1 LHFGTCI
8 LIASRSAWFRPTR
21 RIRMITTRSIRSFV
35 TPLAVLILAALA
47 LALQAPEPGGTPPA
61 RPEGRI
67 LLVTR
72 HCEKDPAGDARD
84 PGLSEAG
91 RKRAAAL
98 QRLLAPQGVDTA
110 FASEYK
116 RAQETAASA
125 CSPKKDGKVR
135 APRAV
140 PAADA
145 NQLFAAIDALP
156 AGQTALV
163 VGHSNTVP
171 SILAHYGVTLS
182 GPDGKP
188 LAMMPDEEFGTL
200 FVVTLPPTGSGA
212 AASVLKLHYG
222 D

>member
-1 LHFGTCI
+1 MI
-8 LIASRSAWFRPTR
+8 RARP
-21 RIRMITTRSIRSFV
+21 IRPFLALM
-35 TPLAVLILAALA
+35 AVLALAALA
-47 LALQAPEPGGTPPA
+47 FALQAQEPAAKPAA

-72 HCEKDPAGDARD
+72 HCEKDPAGDPRD

-91 RKRAAAL
+91 RKRASAL
-98 QRLLAPQGVDTA
+98 QRLLAPQGVDQA

-116 RAQETAASA
+116 RAQETAALAGAS
-125 CSPKKDGKVR
+125 GKGETPR
-135 APRAV
+135 APRVV
-140 PAADA
+140 PAADEK
-145 NQLFAAIDALP
+145 QLFAAIDTLP

-171 SILAHYGVTLS
+171 SILAHFGAALT
-182 GPDGKP
+182 GADGKP
-188 LAMMPDEEFGTL
+188 LAMMPDDEFGTL
-200 FVVTLPPTGSGA
+200 FVLTLPPTGSGE